1 MRKLLWCSLLLLMA
15 MGVQTLRAQSVAVE
29 GVTLSKTELTLAVRA
44 EVPLEATVSPAEATN
59 KEVTWTSDKPEVA
72 SVDING
78 KVTAK
83 AAGEANV
90 TVTTKDGGKTAS
102 CKVTVQE
109 GVPIQYEGAYLY
121 DVYRV
126 VGTDTTLLPQKNDV
140 AQVGDTLV
148 IRATGGFYNVSV
160 NGNEVLKDGELVTA
174 EYTVTGSEGTIDLF
188 VRQGHLCIAEQPE
201 VLELETLG
209 WGGEKGTTLVIGRGM
224 QFDVTVKNL
233 PPDQVIREL
242 KVMGKVVKEA
252 VGKEEYKATYKA
264 PTSIAMLV
272 QRLYVSVSY
281 GPRVNVEAVHFDHD
295 ELTLAVGEETVLVPE
310 ITPADATYKD
320 VFWQSDNSDVA
331 SVDDHG
337 KVTAMAVGKTDVM
350 VMTVDGNHVASCSVT
365 VDGGVEVEGVAFN
378 KPKLTLAEGEE
389 ALLEPQIT
397 PENASN
403 KRVHWQSDNSD
414 VATVDDH
421 GKVTAVAVGTAT
433 VMVTTEDG
441 GVKASCEVQVTKGTL
456 VESVALD
463 KSVLTLAEG
472 EEGTLVPQFTPENA
486 TYRNVTWVSIDSKI
500 ATVDGSGRVRA
511 KAKGETFVLVHTQ
524 DGQKMAVC
532 RVRVAAGIPVEGVSL
547 DQTALTL
554 SVGQEVKLMPTVSP
568 ENASNKKVTWKSVD
582 ETIAAVDADGM
593 VTAKKVGETT
603 VTVTTEDGGKTAS
616 CKVKVVDRIAV
627 TEVSLDKGEV
637 KLKVGEVQVLK
648 AAVKP
653 ADATNK
659 NLTWKSDDE
668 TIAAVDENGKVTA
681 KKVGET
687 TVTVTTEDGGKTASC
702 KVKVVDRIAV
712 TEVSLDKGEVRLKV
726 GEVQVLKAAVKPA
739 DATNRKVSW
748 ASGNEEIAAV
758 DENGKVTA
766 KAEGQTTITV
776 TTEDGGKTASCEVIV
791 EKVLAV
797 ESELLSDASVTPNP
811 ATDRIEVSSKERV
824 CAYELFDANGR
835 CVLAGTNSTPRFTID
850 ISPLAS
856 GVYYCRLVD
865 SEGRSVVRSVVKR

>member
-1 MRKLLWCSLLLLMA
+1 MKKLLWCSLFLLMA
-15 MGVQTLRAQSVAVE
+15 AGVQTSRAQSVQVT
-29 GVTLSKTELTLAVRA
+29 GVSLSKTELTLAVGA
-44 EVPLEATVSPAEATN
+44 EVTLEATVTPENATN
-59 KEVTWTSDKPEVA
+59 QAVTWKTSDEAVA
-72 SVDING
+72 SVENG

-83 AAGEANV
+83 AAGVATV
-90 TVTTKDGGKTAS
+90 TVKTKDGDKTAS

-109 GVPIQYEGAYLY
+109 GVPITYEGAYLY

-140 AQVGDTLV
+140 AQVGDKLV
-148 IRATGGFYNVSV
+148 VRATGGFYNVKV
-160 NGNEVLKDGELVTA
+160 NGEDVLKEGEHVTA
-174 EYTVTGSEGTIDLF
+174 EYTVTGSEGTIGLF

-252 VGKEEYKATYKA
+252 VGRGEYKATYQA
-264 PTSIAMLV
+264 PTSKAFLV

-295 ELTLAVGEETVLVPE
+295 ELTLAVGEETVLVPK
-310 ITPADATYKD
+310 ITPTDATNKD
-320 VFWQSDNSDVA
+320 VIWQSDKSDVA
-331 SVDDHG
+331 EVDDHG
-337 KVTAMAVGKTDVM
+337 KVTAKAVGKANVM
-350 VMTVDGNHVASCSVT
+350 VMTADGDHVASCSVT
-365 VDGGVEVEGVAFN
+365 VDDGVGVEGVAFSET
-378 KPKLTLAEGEE
+378 KLTLAEGEE
-389 ALLEPQIT
+389 AVLVPQIT

-403 KRVHWQSDNSD
+403 KRVHWESDNLG

-433 VMVTTEDG
+433 VMVTTENG
-441 GVKASCEVQVTKGTL
+441 GVKAVCEVQVTKGTP
-456 VESVALD
+456 VESIALD

-472 EEGTLVPQFTPENA
+472 EEGTLVAQISPEKA

-524 DGQKMAVC
+524 DGEKIAAC
-532 RVRVAAGIPVEGVSL
+532 RVKVAAGIPVEGVSL

-554 SVGQEVKLMPTVSP
+554 NVGQEAKLMPTVSP
-568 ENASNKKVTWKSVD
+568 ANATNKSVEWSVGD
-582 ETIAAVDADGM
+582 ETVASVNADGM

-603 VTVTTEDGGKTAS
+603 VTVTADGGKTAS
-616 CKVKVVDRIAV
+616 CKVTVVDRIAV
-627 TEVSLDKGEV
+627 TGVSLDKGEV

-648 AAVKP
+648 SAVKP
-653 ADATNK
+653 AN
-659 NLTWKSDDE
+659 
-668 TIAAVDENGKVTA
+668 
-681 KKVGET
+681 
-687 TVTVTTEDGGKTASC
+687 
-702 KVKVVDRIAV
+702 
-712 TEVSLDKGEVRLKV
+712 
-726 GEVQVLKAAVKPA
+726 
-739 DATNRKVSW
+739 ATNRNVSW
-748 ASGNEEIAAV
+748 AIGDKAIATV

-776 TTEDGGKTASCEVIV
+776 TTEEGGKTASCKVIV

-797 ESELLSDASVTPNP
+797 ESELLRDASVTPNP

-835 CVLAGTNSTPRFTID
+835 CVLAGTNSTLRFTID
-850 ISPLAS
+850 ISSLAS

>member
-1 MRKLLWCSLLLLMA
+1 MKKLLWCSLLLLMA
-15 MGVQTLRAQSVAVE
+15 AGVQTSRAQSVAVT
-29 GVTLSKTELTLAVRA
+29 GVSLSKTELTLAVRA
-44 EVPLEATVSPAEATN
+44 EVVLEATVSPAEASN
-59 KEVTWTSDKPEVA
+59 KEVTWTSDKPDVA
-72 SVDING
+72 SVDDHG
-78 KVTAK
+78 TVTAK
-83 AAGEANV
+83 AAGVATV
-90 TVTTKDGGKTAS
+90 TVKTKDGGKTAS
-102 CKVTVQE
+102 CRVTVQE
-109 GVPIQYEGAYLY
+109 GVPIKYEGFDLY

-126 VGTDTTLLPQKNDV
+126 VGTDTTLLPQKNDM
-140 AQVGDTLV
+140 AKVGDKLV
-148 IRATGGFYNVSV
+148 ILATGGFYNVYV
-160 NGNEVLKDGELVTA
+160 NDKNVLKEGELVTA
-174 EYTVTGSEGTIDLF
+174 EDTVTGSEGTINLF

-209 WGGEKGTTLVIGRGM
+209 WGGEKGTTLVMGRGM

-264 PTSIAMLV
+264 PTGIAMPV

-281 GPRVNVEAVHFDHD
+281 GPRVSVDAVQLDHD

-310 ITPADATYKD
+310 ITPADATNKE
-320 VFWQSDNSDVA
+320 VTWQSENSDVA

-350 VMTVDGNHVASCSVT
+350 VMTADGNHVASCSVT
-365 VDGGVEVEGVAFN
+365 VDGGVEVEGVAFS

-389 ALLEPQIT
+389 AVLEPQIT

-403 KRVHWQSDNSD
+403 KRVHWESEDPG

-441 GVKASCEVQVTKGTL
+441 DMKAACEVQVTKGTL

-472 EEGTLVPQFTPENA
+472 EEGTLVPQFTPEKA
-486 TYRNVTWVSIDSKI
+486 TYRNVTWVSLDQKI

-511 KAKGETFVLVHTQ
+511 NAKGETFVLVYTH
-524 DGQKMAVC
+524 DGQKKAVC
-532 RVRVAAGIPVEGVSL
+532 RVKVTAGIPVEGVTL

-582 ETIAAVDADGM
+582 ETIAVVDANGM

-616 CKVKVVDRIAV
+616 CKVTVVDRIAV

-648 AAVKP
+648 AV
-653 ADATNK
+653 
-659 NLTWKSDDE
+659 
-668 TIAAVDENGKVTA
+668 I
-681 KKVGET
+681 
-687 TVTVTTEDGGKTASC
+687 
-702 KVKVVDRIAV
+702 
-712 TEVSLDKGEVRLKV
+712 
-726 GEVQVLKAAVKPA
+726 KPA
-739 DATNRKVSW
+739 DATNRNVSW
-748 ASGNEEIAAV
+748 ASGDEAIATV

-776 TTEDGGKTASCEVIV
+776 TTEEGGKTASCKVIV

-797 ESELLSDASVTPNP
+797 ESELLRDASVTPNP
-811 ATDRIEVSSKERV
+811 ATDRIEVISKERV

-835 CVLAGTNSTPRFTID
+835 CVLAGTNSTLRFTID
-850 ISPLAS
+850 ISSLAS

-865 SEGRSVVRSVVKR
+865 NEGRSVVRSVVKR

>member
-1 MRKLLWCSLLLLMA
+1 MKKLLRCSLLLLMA
-15 MGVQTLRAQSVAVE
+15 MGVQTLRAQSVAVT
-29 GVTLSKTELTLAVRA
+29 GVSLSKTDLTLAVGA
-44 EVPLEATVSPAEATN
+44 EVTLAATVTPENATD
-59 KEVTWTSDKPEVA
+59 KTVEWKSDKPDVA
-72 SVDING
+72 IVDANG

-83 AAGEANV
+83 AAGEATV

-109 GVPIQYEGAYLY
+109 GVPIKYEGAYLY

-140 AQVGDTLV
+140 AQVGDKLV
-148 IRATGGFYNVSV
+148 IRATGGFQNVYV
-160 NGNEVLKDGELVTA
+160 NNKDVLKKGELVTA
-174 EYTVTGSEGTIDLF
+174 EYTVAGSEGTIELF
-188 VRQGHLCIAEQPE
+188 VRQGHLCIAEQPK
-201 VLELETLG
+201 VLELDT
-209 WGGEKGTTLVIGRGM
+209 WGGVKDSILVVGGGM
-224 QFDVTVKNL
+224 DFGVAVRNL
-233 PPDQVIREL
+233 PQDQVIREL

-252 VGKEEYKATYKA
+252 VGRGEYEATYKA
-264 PTSIAMLV
+264 PNYKSMLV

-281 GPRVNVEAVHFDHD
+281 GPRVSVGAVQLDHD
-295 ELTLAVGEETVLVPE
+295 ELTLAAGEETVLVPK
-310 ITPADATYKD
+310 ITPADATNKD

-331 SVDDHG
+331 SVDENG

-350 VMTVDGNHVASCSVT
+350 VMTADGDHVASCSVT
-365 VDGGVEVEGVAFN
+365 VDGGVEVEGVAFS

-403 KRVHWQSDNSD
+403 KRVHWESENSG

-441 GVKASCEVQVTKGTL
+441 DMKASCEVQVTKGTL
-456 VESVALD
+456 VESIALD

-472 EEGTLVPQFTPENA
+472 EEGTLVPQFSPEKA

-500 ATVDGSGRVRA
+500 ATVDDSGRVRA
-511 KAKGETFVLVHTQ
+511 KAKGETFVLVLTQ
-524 DGQKMAVC
+524 DEKKKAVC
-532 RVRVAAGIPVEGVSL
+532 RVKVAAGIPVEGVSL
-547 DQTALTL
+547 DQTALSL

-582 ETIAAVDADGM
+582 ETIAVVDANGM

-627 TEVSLDKGEV
+627 TGVFLDKGEV

-653 ADATNK
+653 ADATNR
-659 NLTWKSDDE
+659 N
-668 TIAAVDENGKVTA
+668 
-681 KKVGET
+681 
-687 TVTVTTEDGGKTASC
+687 
-702 KVKVVDRIAV
+702 
-712 TEVSLDKGEVRLKV
+712 
-726 GEVQVLKAAVKPA
+726 
-739 DATNRKVSW
+739 VSW
-748 ASGNEEIAAV
+748 ASGNKEIATV

-776 TTEDGGKTASCEVIV
+776 TTEEGGKTASCKVIV

-835 CVLAGTNSTPRFTID
+835 CVLAGTNSTLRFTID
-850 ISPLAS
+850 ISSLAS

>member
-1 MRKLLWCSLLLLMA
+1 MKKLLWCSLLLLMA
-15 MGVQTLRAQSVAVE
+15 MGVQTLRAQSVAVT
-29 GVTLSKTELTLAVRA
+29 GVSLSKTELTLAVGA
-44 EVPLEATVSPAEATN
+44 EVVLEATVSPAEASN
-59 KEVTWTSDKPEVA
+59 KEVTWTSDKPDVA
-72 SVDING
+72 SVDDHG
-78 KVTAK
+78 TVTAK
-83 AAGEANV
+83 AAGVATV
-90 TVTTKDGGKTAS
+90 TVKTKDGGKTAS
-102 CKVTVQE
+102 CRVTVQE
-109 GVPIQYEGAYLY
+109 GVPIKYEGFDLY

-126 VGTDTTLLPQKNDV
+126 VGTDTTLLPQKNDM
-140 AQVGDTLV
+140 AKVGDKLV
-148 IRATGGFYNVSV
+148 ILATGGFYNVYV
-160 NGNEVLKDGELVTA
+160 NDKNVLKEGELVTA
-174 EYTVTGSEGTIDLF
+174 EDTVTGSEGTINLF

-209 WGGEKGTTLVIGRGM
+209 WGGEKGTTLVMGRGM

-252 VGKEEYKATYKA
+252 VGEEEYKATYKA
-264 PTSIAMLV
+264 PTGIAMPV

-281 GPRVNVEAVHFDHD
+281 GPRVSVDAVQLDHD
-295 ELTLAVGEETVLVPE
+295 ELTLAVGEEAVLVPE
-310 ITPADATYKD
+310 ITPADATNED
-320 VFWQSDNSDVA
+320 VIWQSENSDVA

-350 VMTVDGNHVASCSVT
+350 VMTADGNHVASCSVT
-365 VDGGVEVEGVAFN
+365 VDGGVEVEGVAFS
-378 KPKLTLAEGEE
+378 KPKLTLAQGEE
-389 ALLEPQIT
+389 AVLEPQIT

-403 KRVHWQSDNSD
+403 KRVHWESEDPG

-441 GVKASCEVQVTKGTL
+441 DMKASCEVQVTKGTL

-486 TYRNVTWVSIDSKI
+486 TYRNVTWVSLDQKI

-511 KAKGETFVLVHTQ
+511 NAKGETFVLVYTH
-524 DGQKMAVC
+524 DGQKKAVC
-532 RVRVAAGIPVEGVSL
+532 RVKVTAGIPVEGVTL
-547 DQTALTL
+547 NQTALTL

-653 ADATNK
+653 ADATNR
-659 NLTWKSDDE
+659 N
-668 TIAAVDENGKVTA
+668 
-681 KKVGET
+681 
-687 TVTVTTEDGGKTASC
+687 
-702 KVKVVDRIAV
+702 
-712 TEVSLDKGEVRLKV
+712 
-726 GEVQVLKAAVKPA
+726 
-739 DATNRKVSW
+739 VSW
-748 ASGNEEIAAV
+748 ASGDEAIATV

-776 TTEDGGKTASCEVIV
+776 TTEEGGKTASCKVIV

-835 CVLAGTNSTPRFTID
+835 CVLAGTNSTLRFTID
-850 ISPLAS
+850 ISSLAS

-865 SEGRSVVRSVVKR
+865 SEGRSVVCSVVKR